1 VALFESP
8 LSWADVVVSA
18 ASSNTRFVKAELVDT
33 CTWYEVAPVDADQ
46 LSASEVGWFR
56 APFAGAESTGAGGA
70 AAIVVKLHAVEYAL
84 DPPALAAFT
93 CQ

>member
-1 VALFESP
+1 VLLFDRP
-8 LSWADVVVSA
+8 LSWTDVVVSV

-46 LSASEVGWFR
+46 LSASDVGWFR
-56 APFAGAESTGAGGA
+56 APFAGAESIGAGGA
-70 AAIVVKLHAVEYAL
+70 AAIVVKLHALEYAL
-84 DPPALAAFT
+84 DPPLLLALT